1 MFVFPFLTAIFLAD
15 LIFFSFLSEAT
26 LTPYLLFRYA
36 YFKDQ
41 KASDM
46 NNLSYSLANA
56 RLSDTY
62 ASEDG
67 NP

>member
-1 MFVFPFLTAIFLAD
+1 MASQV
-15 LIFFSFLSEAT
+15 T
-26 LTPYLLFRYA
+26 LTSVCFRYA

-46 NNLSYSLANA
+46 NSLSYSLANA

-67 NP
+67 NQ